1 MGGNAL
7 KNVAIRRY
15 KRDEYLVLE
24 REVLD
29 KLTALFNPRAI
40 APIEAY
46 ATKESFG
53 DMDIL
58 ILSDDLPNDWH
69 LAVADVLMSKQV
81 EKNGN
86 VCSFEHREFQID
98 VIATPLA
105 EFNTSRHYFAFNDL
119 GNLLGRIAHSMGL
132 KLGHDG
138 LSYNWRVET
147 YQFRNVVVSTDWD
160 QILAVLGY
168 NPEVYRAG
176 FQTLESIFEFVVS
189 GTFFNPEIYLL
200 HNRNNASRVR
210 DAKRKSYTEFLAY
223 NEKHKDMLF
232 HYPRKEHKADWLPYL
247 FTTIPGFRETY
258 ETVQAEWDDA
268 IRFKALF
275 NGDVVTQATGL
286 KGKELGAFMKWIKDN
301 TEGLQAH
308 VLAMNPQVIPA
319 WIEHRYK
326 AFKEQQS

>member
-7 KNVAIRRY
+7 KEVLTRRY
-15 KRDEYLVLE
+15 QRDEYLALE
-24 REVLD
+24 REVCV
-29 KLTALFNPRAI
+29 KLRRHFTKKVAI
-40 APIEAY
+40 SPIVAY
-46 ATKESFG
+46 STKESFG

-69 LAVADVLMSKQV
+69 LAVADLLMSKQV
-81 EKNGN
+81 VKNGN

-105 EFNTSRHYFAFNDL
+105 EFNTSRHYFAYNDM
-119 GNLLGRIAHSMGL
+119 GNFLGRIAASMGL

-147 YQFRNVVVSTDWD
+147 YNFRTVLVSTDWD
-160 QILAVLGY
+160 QILTVLGY
-168 NPEVYRAG
+168 DPAVYRAG

-223 NEKHKDMLF
+223 NETHKNMLF
-232 HYPRKEHKADWLPYL
+232 HYPRKDDKAEWLPHL
-247 FTTIPGFRETY
+247 FNTLPGFRETY
-258 ETVQAEWDDA
+258 ETVQAEWDQA
-268 IRFKALF
+268 ICFKAAF
-275 NGDVVTQATGL
+275 NGDVVAEITGVR
-286 KGKELGAFMKWIKDN
+286 GKELGAFMKWIKDA
-301 TEGLQAH
+301 TEDLQSK
-308 VLAMNPQVIPA
+308 VLAMNPTVVPA
-319 WIEHRYK
+319 WIEHRYMSY
-326 AFKEQQS
+326 KERS